1 MDQQHVFWQLRN
13 RTHWLEIS
21 ATQAE
26 GALLQAPIPEGMG
39 RRIAE
44 TLNAKIHIRLANLK
58 SGEIEFDD
66 NGKYAGL
73 EAVGDL
79 QKLIKMAT

>member
-1 MDQQHVFWQLRN
+1 MRIKSHR
-13 RTHWLEIS
+13 LEIV

-26 GALLQAPIPEGMG
+26 GALLQAPTPEGMG

-44 TLNAKIHIRLANLK
+44 TLNAKIHVRLVNLK
-58 SGEIEFDD
+58 SGEIEFDEE
-66 NGKYAGL
+66 GKYAGL

-79 QKLIKMAT
+79 QKLIKMAL